1 MDIMLDTELLK
12 SLRKKKCW
20 TQEKLAANADLSLR
34 TVQRAEGKG
43 TSSSETMLALASA
56 LDTTTD
62 ALTSC
67 KLTGAK
73 ADAVQA
79 QKEYSN
85 VTGYVCAAI
94 GLFCAYLAITYSV
107 INGFVELGVAAM
119 WYGGIAS
126 FTGAVLG
133 IAGVLLRKNVN
144 HSYL

>member
-1 MDIMLDTELLK
+1 MDIMLDTEMLK

-43 TSSSETMLALASA
+43 TSSSETVLALASA

-62 ALTSC
+62 ALTSR

-79 QKEYSN
+79 QKENSN